1 MSLVTAYNWL
11 GLFTVLTSILQ
22 ALFDLLNNELKK
34 LKRLNTVDPLQP
46 RPTLI
51 KQLLKMNEWCIN
63 EMKIM

>member
-51 KQLLKMNEWCIN
+51 KQLLKMNE
-63 EMKIM
+63 